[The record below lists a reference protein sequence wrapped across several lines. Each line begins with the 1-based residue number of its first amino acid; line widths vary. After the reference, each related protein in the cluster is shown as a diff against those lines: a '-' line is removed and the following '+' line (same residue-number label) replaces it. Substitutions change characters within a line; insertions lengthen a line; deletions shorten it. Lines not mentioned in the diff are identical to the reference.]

1 MTDEEIL
8 SKYYLS
14 IEMNDRTGLFL
25 ELTKIFA
32 ASDVGFDKII
42 QEPIEGGMA
51 KVVIITHLMNRKQEK
66 EILAKLKKA
75 DDMNLLIHLKVM
87 EG

>member
-1 MTDEEIL
+1 
-8 SKYYLS
+8 
-14 IEMNDRTGLFL
+14 
-25 ELTKIFA
+25 
-32 ASDVGFDKII
+32 
-42 QEPIEGGMA
+42 MA